1 MDIYSHKLENLV
13 LCYAGRNLK
22 ELEKINNKDA
32 FLVTTIDK
40 DSIDTLV
47 DLYFRWEEDYSKLI
61 TSKILDVSTVIN
73 IDKEIISFV
82 QSFLERAVGYEKVI
96 EYRDKIKTLIKKSP
110 LEYSSVDET
119 NEIINNNQNMESN
132 VITENGED
140 IEVSEY

>member
-13 LCYAGRNLK
+13 LYYSGRNLK
-22 ELEKINNKDA
+22 ELEKINNKDV

-40 DSIDTLV
+40 DSIDTLI

-96 EYRDKIKTLIKKSP
+96 EYRDKIKTLIKKNP

-140 IEVSEY
+140 IEISEY